1 MKTRIKGLT
10 AKGNALGYKNLKK
23 KLKEYVTEWVN
34 YFKLADIKGILT
46 NTDLW
51 LRRRIWIVT
60 LLLKMD
66 DKPKLRVA
74 AYCRVSTDSDEQA
87 TSYEAQIEHY
97 TNFIQKNEEWEFA
110 KIFADDGISGTNT
123 KKREEF
129 NRMIEECMDGDID
142 MIITKSIS
150 RFARNTLDCL
160 KYIRLLKE
168 KNIPV
173 YFEKENINSLDCKG
187 EILLTIMASLA
198 QQESE
203 SLSKNVKLGLQF
215 RYQNEEVQVNHNCF
229 MGYTKN
235 DEGHLIIEPTEAV
248 IVRRI
253 YLEYLQG
260 ASLKQIGESLESDD
274 ILTAAG
280 KARWRPETIKKI
292 LRNEK
297 YIGDALLQK
306 TYTVDILT
314 KKRVKNNGIVPQYYV
329 ENSHEPI
336 IPRDL
341 YMQVQEEMLRRT
353 NLHSG
358 ENRKKRVY
366 SSKYA
371 LSSIVYCPKCG
382 DIYRRIAW
390 NNRGNHSIV
399 WRCCTRVEHG
409 PERYDAPTVGETELQ
424 EAVVKA
430 INRALGGKDDMLVA
444 LEQNITSVLALEDE
458 GSMESINAKLEELQ
472 KELLKRANAK
482 EDYNDLADEIDRLR
496 EVKQNVMAENA
507 EREGLKQ
514 RIAEMQEFLAE
525 QMEQIEE
532 YDESLV
538 RRMVEKVTVY
548 EEKFS
553 VEFKSGTSV
562 DVER

>member
-1 MKTRIKGLT
+1 MNKSITVIPARKRV
-10 AKGNALGYKNLKK
+10 GN
-23 KLKEYVTEWVN
+23 TVN
-34 YFKLADIKGILT
+34 
-46 NTDLW
+46 
-51 LRRRIWIVT
+51 
-60 LLLKMD
+60 ME

-129 NRMIEECMDGDID
+129 NRMIEECMVGNID

-160 KYIRLLKE
+160 KYIRQLKE

-173 YFEKENINSLDCKG
+173 FFEKENINTMDSKG
-187 EILLTIMASLA
+187 EVLLTIMASLA

-215 RYQNEEVQVNHNCF
+215 RYQNGEVQVNHNRF
-229 MGYTKN
+229 MGYTK
-235 DEGHLIIEPTEAV
+235 DDDGHLVIDPTEAE
-248 IVRRI
+248 IVKRI

-260 ASLKQIGESLESDD
+260 SSLKQIGESLESDG

-292 LRNEK
+292 LKNEK

-306 TYTVDILT
+306 TYTVDVLT

-341 YMQVQEEMLRRT
+341 YMQVQEEMLRRST
-353 NLHSG
+353 GRIGTSG
-358 ENRKKRVY
+358 KKRNF
-366 SSKYA
+366 SCNHMFSQ
-371 LSSIVYCPKCG
+371 IVFCG
-382 DIYRRIAW
+382 ECGEIYRRVHW
-390 NNRGNHSIV
+390 NNRGKKSIV
-399 WRCCTRVEHG
+399 WRCVSRLESTGLTCHSRTVSEELIGLAIVE
-409 PERYDAPTVGETELQ
+409 
-424 EAVVKA
+424 A
-430 INRALGGKDDMLVA
+430 INELLGQKDEFLPT
-444 LEQNITSVLALEDE
+444 LKENIKTVISETDNETVVD
-458 GSMESINAKLEELQ
+458 IDKKLEELQ
-472 KELLKRANAK
+472 KDLLRLANSK
-482 EDYNDLADEIDRLR
+482 KDYNDIADKIYSLR
-496 EVKQNVMAENA
+496 E
-507 EREGLKQ
+507 ERHK
-514 RIAEMQEFLAE
+514 ALAE
-525 QMEQIEE
+525 EAGKKGSKQKLEEMETFLNEQPTLIEE
-532 YDESLV
+532 YDEQLV
-538 RRMVEKVTVY
+538 RRLIEKVTIY
-548 EEKFS
+548 EDKLT
-553 VEFKSGTSV
+553 VEFKSR
-562 DVER
+562 VEINVEI